1 MLQELLYREMLEEMR
16 KCIQKEDV
24 KAGLPFEHG
33 RGYDIE
39 HIFIYWQQFRLKID
53 NLNKYITSLDYDI
66 AARLPWGDIT
76 ISSEEGF
83 TKDMPI
89 TRFWTAPKVAFES
102 ARDRWNKQFNISLI
116 SEGEYLCYFTTS
128 TSTEIKIEMEG
139 ATEAQ
144 VCPSPASTLIML
156 QTRAKDTLKLETLKR
171 NDFAVEHYRTVEDAL
186 GLKDTIPTTKRKR
199 LLYKIRKLFKR

>member
-24 KAGLPFEHG
+24 KAGLPFG
-33 RGYDIE
+33 NGQGYDIE

-66 AARLPWGDIT
+66 AARLPWGDII

-83 TKDMPI
+83 TKGMPI

-102 ARDRWNKQFNISLI
+102 AHSRWNELFNINLI

-128 TSTEIKIEMEG
+128 TSPEVKIEMEG
-139 ATEAQ
+139 ATEAS

-156 QTRAKDTLKLETLKR
+156 QTRAKDALKIETLKR
-171 NDFAVEHYRTVEDAL
+171 NDFAVEHYRTVENAL
-186 GLKDTIPTTKRKR
+186 GLKDTIPATKRKR